1 MKDTLSRLLKL
12 INAIQKIIP
21 VLIAII
27 EDWSDDG
34 KLNNSNE
41 DN

>member
-1 MKDTLSRLLKL
+1 MKDSLSRLLKL

-21 VLIAII
+21 VLISII

-41 DN
+41 AN